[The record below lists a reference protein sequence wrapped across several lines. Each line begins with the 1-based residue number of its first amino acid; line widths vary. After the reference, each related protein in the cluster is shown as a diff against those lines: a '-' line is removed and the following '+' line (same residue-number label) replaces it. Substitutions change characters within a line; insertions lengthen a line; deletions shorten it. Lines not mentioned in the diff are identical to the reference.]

1 MDFLMAAGSSLYDAA
16 HHLVVFVIV
25 LSVLVFVH
33 EWGHYWAARRC
44 KVHVEAFSI
53 GFGREIWGRTDR
65 HGTRWRVSL
74 IPLGGYVR
82 LHGQGGPEE
91 SFHAEGKADAAEP
104 AQTAPADPPPGAPI
118 AGPYRPGQSFA
129 EKSVG
134 QRAFIVAAGPLAN
147 FVLAALLFAGLF
159 MTVGQSVTPP
169 LVTAVQP
176 GSAAERA
183 GIQPN
188 DRVLKL
194 DDHTIS
200 RFEDLQRV
208 VRIRPQQPMVAQV
221 ERDGQILSLNIT
233 PDRRVVEDRF
243 GGSHEMGVLGVSG
256 GVNEIRRHDPLTAT
270 WRGMVETVRLSE
282 ATLTAV
288 WQMIAGTR
296 AADEIGGP
304 LRIAQLSG
312 RVASD
317 GVVQLLGFIALL
329 SINLALINLF
339 PVPILDGGHLL
350 FYAFEALFGRPLSP
364 RAQEYG
370 FRLGLML
377 IVVLFVFATWND
389 LKSLRVV
396 EWVTH
401 LFG

>member
-1 MDFLMAAGSSLYDAA
+1 MDFLLAAGSNVYDAA
-16 HHLVVFVIV
+16 HYFVVFVLV

-53 GFGREIWGRTDR
+53 GFGREIWGWTDR
-65 HGTRWRVSL
+65 NGTRWRVSL

-91 SFHAEGKADAAEP
+91 NFHAEGKAEGAEEPPTP
-104 AQTAPADPPPGAPI
+104 APSAPLAT
-118 AGPYRPGQSFA
+118 PYRAGESFA

-147 FVLAALLFAGLF
+147 FVLAAVLFAGLF

-169 LVTAVQP
+169 LITAVQP

-183 GIQPN
+183 GFQPN
-188 DRVLKL
+188 DRLVKL
-194 DDHTIS
+194 DDHSIA

-221 ERDGQILSLNIT
+221 ERGGQIISLNVT
-233 PDRRVVEDRF
+233 PDRRVIEDRF
-243 GGSHEMGVLGVSG
+243 GGSHQIGVLGVSG
-256 GVNEIRRHDPLTAT
+256 GMNEIRRHDPFTAT

-317 GVVQLLGFIALL
+317 GLVQLIGFIALL

-396 EWVTH
+396 EWVAH

>member
-1 MDFLMAAGSSLYDAA
+1 MDFLLAAGSNVYDAA
-16 HHLVVFVIV
+16 HYFVVFVLV

-44 KVHVEAFSI
+44 KVHVEAFSV
-53 GFGREIWGRTDR
+53 GFGREIWGWTDR
-65 HGTRWRVSL
+65 HGTRWRISL

-91 SFHAEGKADAAEP
+91 NFHAEGKAEGAAAVP
-104 AQTAPADPPPGAPI
+104 AEPPPGVPNAM
-118 AGPYRPGQSFA
+118 PYRPGESFA

-147 FVLAALLFAGLF
+147 FVLAAVLFAGLF

-169 LVTAVQP
+169 LITAVQA

-183 GIQPN
+183 GFQPN
-188 DRVLKL
+188 DRLVKL
-194 DDHTIS
+194 DDHSIS

-221 ERDGQILSLNIT
+221 ERDGQLITLNVT
-233 PDRRVVEDRF
+233 PDRRVIEDRF
-243 GGSHEMGVLGVSG
+243 GGTHQIGVLGVSG
-256 GVNEIRRHDPLTAT
+256 GMNEIRRHDPFTAT

-317 GVVQLLGFIALL
+317 GFVQLLGFIALL

-350 FYAFEALFGRPLSP
+350 FYAFEALFGRPLSS

-396 EWVTH
+396 EWVAH